1 MEKHRAEVKSLDLE
15 LQKTRIR
22 APFSGVVSRRYVR
35 QGDVLTKGARC
46 FRLSQLSPLLV
57 EFQVPETD
65 AHKPAMGQ
73 PVKGTLLSD
82 PNRTFD
88 ARVTRVSPVV
98 DAASG
103 SYDVTA
109 SLLSPAPELKPG
121 MAVRIAWPAPSSPR
135 P

>member
-1 MEKHRAEVKSLDLE
+1 VD
-15 LQKTRIR
+15 
-22 APFSGVVSRRYVR
+22 
-35 QGDVLTKGARC
+35 
-46 FRLSQLSPLLV
+46 
-57 EFQVPETD
+57 
-65 AHKPAMGQ
+65 Q
-73 PVKGTLLSD
+73 PVRGTLLSD

-88 ARVTRVSPVV
+88 ARITRVGPVV

-109 SLLSPAPELKPG
+109 ALVNPAPELKPG